1 MLILSDVCDPSHI
14 TAHFLRHCISAL
26 QKNNNSVVGEKL
38 KNNELEQFLC
48 TPFHFEKNIPKASL
62 ITIVKNV
69 DNEKTEKALAKIS
82 ELENKLSI
90 VCQAL
95 SEETTDNPER
105 QHEVKTLFKE
115 YKVVVVT
122 LKKKKLKN

>member
-14 TAHFLRHCISAL
+14 TAGFLRHHISAL
-26 QKNNNSVVGEKL
+26 QKKKNSIVGKKL

-48 TPFHFEKNIPKASL
+48 APFHFEKNIPNKASST
-62 ITIVKNV
+62 TIVKIV
-69 DNEKTEKALAKIS
+69 GNEKTEQLLPKIS

-122 LKKKKLKN
+122 LKKKS